1 MASTMYK
8 GKNLRIR
15 VDGEVVYHA
24 TDCEFQS
31 DIEIETVATKDTNG
45 KVKTTGAYD
54 WSMTSSGIA
63 ANKPGGGTQEDF
75 KSILDK
81 HKAGTAVEV
90 SFTTDEVGDV
100 IITGDAYIKTCSIKA
115 GVNGFATL
123 DATFEGTGDYTV
135 ELVSA

>member
-15 VDGEVVYHA
+15 ISDEVIYHA

-31 DIEIETVATKDTNG
+31 DIEIESIATKDTAG
-45 KVKTTGAYD
+45 KLKTSGAYD

-63 ANKPGGGTQEDF
+63 ANKPGGGTQEDL

-81 HKAGTAVEV
+81 HKAGDEVEI
-90 SFTTDEVGDV
+90 SFTTDVVGDV
-100 IITGDAYIKTCSIKA
+100 IIAGNAIIKSCAIKA

-123 DATFEGTGDYTV
+123 DATFEGSGDYTV
-135 ELVSA
+135 ELVA

>member
-8 GKNLRIR
+8 GKNLRIK
-15 VDGEVVYHA
+15 VGDNVIYHA

-31 DIEIETVATKDTNG
+31 DIEIESIATKDTAG
-45 KVKTTGAYD
+45 KLKTTGAYD

-81 HKAGTAVEV
+81 HKAGTVVEI
-90 SFTTDEVGDV
+90 SFTTDVVGDV
-100 IITGDAYIKTCSIKA
+100 IIAGEAYIKSCSVKA
-115 GVNGFATL
+115 GTNGFATL
-123 DATFEGTGDYTV
+123 DASFEGSGDYTV
-135 ELVSA
+135 ALVV

>member
-15 VDGEVVYHA
+15 LDGNVVYHA

-31 DIEIETVATKDTNG
+31 DIEIESVATKDTNG

-75 KSILDK
+75 KSLLDK
-81 HKAGTAVEV
+81 HAAGTSVEV
-90 SFTTDEVGDV
+90 SFTTDTVGDV
-100 IITGDAYIKTCSIKA
+100 VITGNAFIKSISTKA
-115 GVNGFATL
+115 GTTGFATC
-123 DATFEGTGDYTV
+123 DATFEGSGDYTV
-135 ELVSA
+135 ELVA